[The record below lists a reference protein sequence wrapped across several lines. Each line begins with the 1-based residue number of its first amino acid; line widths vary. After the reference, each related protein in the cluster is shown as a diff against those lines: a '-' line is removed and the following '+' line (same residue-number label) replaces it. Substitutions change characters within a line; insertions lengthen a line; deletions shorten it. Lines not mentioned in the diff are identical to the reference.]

1 MYRYRTLPALVLVTL
16 AGVCQAED
24 DYDIKVYPCARAY
37 EAIVIDGALDEPSW
51 RRAPVVSGFTYYNGP
66 ELVDVQTSFQVIY
79 DRARL
84 VFGVVCDEPLM
95 DKITPVAQA
104 RDSTEVFHGECIE
117 IFIDP
122 AHSHD
127 RYYQFGINAA
137 GSVYDSAR
145 TEAAWSADV
154 EAKTTLS
161 QDHWTLEVA
170 IPWADLGVEPEP
182 GLVVGFNVCRDRLV
196 GNARQWTNWAQT
208 KANFHD
214 PERFA
219 HLVLSPTAQQLGTMG
234 EVFRKGERRGPI
246 VVYKQGGFAQTSY
259 RALAREAIGKLETRL
274 DELAGTADHEP
285 DEAARRELQK
295 LTETYSEE
303 LAGLSARIE
312 SGEALDAA
320 DWTRM
325 ELRVTALTA
334 ELGEV
339 IWQARL
345 TALLSG
351 I

>member
-1 MYRYRTLPALVLVTL
+1 MHPYRVLPALALLML
-16 AGVCQAED
+16 AGVCRAED
-24 DYDIKVYPCARAY
+24 DYEIKVYPCARAY
-37 EAIVIDGALDEPSW
+37 EAITIDGALDEPSW

-66 ELVDVQTSFQVIY
+66 ELVDVQTSFRVIY
-79 DRARL
+79 DRSRL

-104 RDSTEVFHGECIE
+104 RDSNEVFHGECIE
-117 IFIDP
+117 IFVDP

-246 VVYKQGGFAQTSY
+246 VVYKQGGFAQTTY

-295 LTETYSEE
+295 LTETYREE
-303 LAGLSARIE
+303 VAGFSARIE